1 MKDINLLNN
10 ATDTALYQFLGNEL
24 LDETGSKEVK
34 YFCSDKL
41 LIIYEISL
49 GKIRNTEYQ
58 TELPLSALS
67 WLKDTILN
75 GFWKL
80 PSEGGLPKDQH
91 RCMAYFDNE
100 EIIIGRSMNA
110 GDYGRT
116 GFKVV
121 NKSRKSHILSSW
133 PQEFQITDD
142 RVEKVLLPLIDRL
155 GVI

>member
-10 ATDTALYQFLGNEL
+10 ATEMALYTFLGNEL

-34 YFCSDKL
+34 YFCNDKL
-41 LIIYEISL
+41 LIIYEISR

-58 TELPLSALS
+58 TELPLSALG
-67 WLKDTILN
+67 WLKETIVN
-75 GFWKL
+75 GFWRL
-80 PSEGGLPKDQH
+80 PSAGGLPKDKH
-91 RCMAYFDNE
+91 SVSVTFDGE
-100 EIIIGRSMNA
+100 EILLGRSMNA

-116 GFKVV
+116 GFKIV

-133 PQEFQITDD
+133 PQEFQITDE

-155 GVI
+155 GVN

>member
-10 ATDTALYQFLGNEL
+10 AIETASYKFLGNEL

-34 YFCSDKL
+34 YFCNDQL
-41 LIIYEISL
+41 LIIYEISR

-91 RCMAYFDNE
+91 RCIAHFNSE

-110 GDYGRT
+110 GDYDKS
-116 GFKVV
+116 GFKIV

-133 PQEFQITDD
+133 PQEFQITDE
-142 RVEKVLLPLIDRL
+142 RVETVLLPLFGKL
-155 GVI
+155 SAS